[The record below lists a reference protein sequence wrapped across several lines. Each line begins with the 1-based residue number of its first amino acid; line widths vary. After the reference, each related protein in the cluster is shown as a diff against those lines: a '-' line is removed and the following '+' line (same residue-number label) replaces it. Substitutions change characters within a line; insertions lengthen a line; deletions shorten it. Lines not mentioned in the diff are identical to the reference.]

1 MKTIK
6 RRQAV
11 PPVQKDTARAAK
23 LTKISSEQTVVEH
36 LQAAVAGIERLPLLT
51 GRLGCQFLDCL
62 ELTDKFRTR
71 YGDRVKQLLSKSPDA
86 IPDWHVSEIPQR
98 TLSRDTAKVFDAIS
112 AAEDGLTPEQ
122 FLEACSTNLTA
133 VRKLL
138 AERNP
143 HLSPDEIEH
152 VLNCVFSNLIS
163 YEAVTRLSR
172 SKGKQIELSL

>member
-1 MKTIK
+1 M
-6 RRQAV
+6 